1 MSLLTPTE
9 LKHGTSPVHFHS
21 STPPHTCRTPTQ
33 RRLLTEPS
41 VKMGLAGEE
50 RCSGSG
56 SGAKVEANVGGVYT
70 RGVCTQGEPEARP
83 ALLRDAH
90 RVGGEAFRGHLDA
103 RVETLVGGSRVI
115 CSLIASRFGCRCA
128 ATCKPQTTT
137 WGSVDGA
144 RQRNSLCHANR
155 GRRRT
160 VGDNGFDNRQRDG
173 LIDGGLID
181 GGVCGG

>member
-1 MSLLTPTE
+1 MSPPPNVSDFMSLLTPTE

-70 RGVCTQGEPEARP
+70 RGVCTQGEPEAR
-83 ALLRDAH
+83 
-90 RVGGEAFRGHLDA
+90 
-103 RVETLVGGSRVI
+103 VETLVGGSRVP
-115 CSLIASRFGCRCA
+115 CSLLASRFGCRCA